1 MNYTLINAEHDF
13 NTHISTATISTD
25 IGLFTATSRCHK
37 EDIPYE
43 SKYFGCRLAEWKA
56 LRMHAKAKRREALA
70 AMNALMSFAVR
81 MGYTR
86 NYKPTDYY
94 VKQLWHEIEVARS
107 RVEKWERD
115 IANIDMVINSEII
128 KHAVAVEEFKKHGN

>member
-1 MNYTLINAEHDF
+1 MNYTLINAEHNFD
-13 NTHISTATISTD
+13 THISTATISTD
-25 IGLFTATSRCHK
+25 IGLFTATTRCHK

-70 AMNALMSFAVR
+70 ALNALMSFAVR
-81 MGYTR
+81 MGHTK
-86 NYKPTDYY
+86 NYQPTDYY

-107 RVEKWERD
+107 KVEKWERD
-115 IANIDMVINSEII
+115 IDNINTVIATEVM
-128 KHAVAVEEFKKHGN
+128 KHSIAIERFKNGN